1 MMIRGKKVVDA
12 IIIVLLIYFVVL
24 MLTYIWLI
32 RDMPRI
38 YALVPTVSKVSVEI
52 DEKIEKPKKGFVIVD
67 EDGDTAFVPYY
78 VEGIIV

>member
-1 MMIRGKKVVDA
+1 MPRGKRFVDA
-12 IIIVLLIYFVVL
+12 LIILLTINL
-24 MLTYIWLI
+24 MILTITYMILI